1 MTTPKSK
8 FRFLA
13 AVPAVCVLASLSGE
27 LVCEIRLPNMTKYSF
42 IMLLLAGLCVLLVLM
57 INSYEHV
64 SEQLKGGLLVKK
76 EEELEAAKVKQQ
88 ETDQKLQASQK
99 ELRALQFQMD
109 ELKAKISAFRP
120 ETAKGSA
127 PASETELL
135 RKKCEAIENFR
146 NSFPYRIADG
156 YILYNIMR
164 TEIQVSGYSR
174 WQLVGEFDNQLW
186 EYSLLRPDTQSYK
199 EMLSL
204 AAATSSPQELGEL
217 NVSGQLLWN

>member
-1 MTTPKSK
+1 MKTPKTK
-8 FRFLA
+8 FLFLA
-13 AVPAVCVLASLSGE
+13 AVPAVCVLAALSGV
-27 LVCEIRLPNMTKYSF
+27 LVCESSLPYMTKYSF

-88 ETDQKLQASQK
+88 ETDQQLQASQK

-109 ELKAKISAFRP
+109 EP

-204 AAATSSPQELGEL
+204 AAATSSPQELSEL
-217 NVSGQLLWN
+217 NISGQLLWN

>member
-1 MTTPKSK
+1 MVHSDTP
-8 FRFLA
+8 F
-13 AVPAVCVLASLSGE
+13 E
-27 LVCEIRLPNMTKYSF
+27 EISF
-42 IMLLLAGLCVLLVLM
+42 DCYIFGTALHHTNFLLLAGLCVLLVLM
-57 INSYEHV
+57 LNSYEHV
-64 SEQLKGGLLVKK
+64 SDQLKGGLLVKK
-76 EEELEAAKVKQQ
+76 EEELEAAKAKQQ

-99 ELRALQFQMD
+99 ELRALQFQLD

-120 ETAKGSA
+120 ETAKGPA

-135 RKKCEAIENFR
+135 RKKCETIENFR

-156 YILYNIMR
+156 YVLYNIMR